1 MNFRWLVALL
11 LLTLPMSTVAQNAFQ
26 QMEDLIDRGLY
37 NSAALVAGP
46 ALVEVNPDSR
56 RAFELLARALLL
68 SGDVSGAREAVD
80 EMLRRGADEPS
91 APSELQLVALLLA
104 EEGQP
109 AAGVPLIEAA
119 ALQTGSYEYAMDWG
133 RIAWQAAYSEQ
144 AELAYRTAAETPR
157 GQREPWPWLDLG
169 RLLLYQGRLDE
180 AEAALE
186 QAIATYEAFDT
197 GASLPSPA
205 YVEAFYRLGELE
217 ERRHALSGSAADL
230 ARAASNYR
238 SALVG
243 DPNYGPARRA
253 LERLEEAGS
262 L

>member
-1 MNFRWLVALL
+1 MTLVLL
-11 LLTLPMSTVAQNAFQ
+11 AAGAVQAQNSFHQ
-26 QMEDLIDRGLY
+26 LEDLLERGLY

-46 ALVEVNPDSR
+46 ALVEANPDNR
-56 RAFELLARALLL
+56 RAFELYARALLL
-68 SGDVSGAREAVD
+68 SGDSDSARDALEA
-80 EMLRRGADEPS
+80 MFRLGPDEPVS
-91 APSELQLVALLLA
+91 PSELQLTALILA
-104 EEGQP
+104 EEGEMSL
-109 AAGVPLIEAA
+109 ALPLVKAA
-119 ALQTGSYEYAMDWG
+119 ATQTGSYSYAMDWG
-133 RIAWQAAYSEQ
+133 RIAWQAMDVEE

-157 GQREPWPWLDLG
+157 GQQEPWPWLDLG
-169 RLLLYQGRLDE
+169 RLLMFQGRLGD

-217 ERRHALSGSAADL
+217 ELRFASTDANESL

-243 DPNYGPARRA
+243 DPNYSPARRA
-253 LERLEEAGS
+253 LERLEADS
-262 L
+262 DLP